1 VAQRDPEAIKADID
15 RARDQLAVTV
25 DSLTERA
32 NPRRIAD
39 DVKGA
44 VVRFLKRPPVTIA
57 LVGAGTLTVV
67 LVVRR
72 IRNR

>member
-1 VAQRDPEAIKADID
+1 MADRDPEAIKADID

-32 NPRRIAD
+32 HPRRIAH
-39 DVKGA
+39 DVKTA
-44 VVRFLKRPPVTIA
+44 AVRFLKRPPVLVA
-57 LVGAGTLTVV
+57 LIGAGTLTVV

-72 IRNR
+72 ARNG